1 MALESS
7 PYSHIHRILGHIYA
21 DKLEECEKL
30 LRIVGGYKEVYQ
42 RGDEMLAYAVV
53 YLIIPQFI
61 KDMKLPQN
69 RDIKALA
76 VKIYNLYLESKEK
89 YEREKENRG
98 K

>member
-1 MALESS
+1 M
-7 PYSHIHRILGHIYA
+7 
-21 DKLEECEKL
+21 
-30 LRIVGGYKEVYQ
+30 LRIVGGYREVYQ
-42 RGDEMLAYAVV
+42 KGDEMLAYAVI

-69 RDIKALA
+69 KEIKTLA
-76 VKIYNLYLESKEK
+76 VRIYNLYLENKEK